1 MSETLEIKKLKIDSL
16 VDGFTNSGYKTNNR
30 IGQPELL
37 EFLSNRTSSG
47 QFDPIL
53 AEKLFLSLNLDNI
66 STMFVEDFINGYLK
80 FEEDLKR
87 NSELFAMKF
96 SQEQE
101 IYNNLE
107 AQCQRYKDE
116 NLNSEGLCE
125 NSKVYGEII
134 DIDLKR
140 KLEGIKEIIIKVI
153 YNEKSEELHFKIGDL
168 KSQEMLNK
176 TFGFKPT
183 SRKDHF
189 EFIMKGIN
197 DRNQVFDIGSKVFPF
212 TDVNSQ
218 EEYLVKIEVPEID
231 NEEVIA
237 AYIHAKIV
245 LYWSDYNYYDKQR
258 RKAESKLKKLNSAM
272 NKLADYLKKLREIY
286 GDLTKKKPDLIV
298 NFNNEKLLQ
307 RKGDRYNVNFNNEK
321 EVSTPGGNYMVEFN
335 NQREKKR
342 NIGPLRVEF
351 NNTKEIIKE
360 SKIKNTNIS
369 NSNININTEGEA
381 QTFSNFKKP
390 IIREEYENKNI
401 TEYTNEQ
408 QIINSSKSPKQEQ
421 NIELQQ
427 NNNQNTINMN
437 NEAVEEVNVN
447 GNGTTTPIN
456 QINNYEIN
464 QSNLPNTFIQEQN
477 IGSNLESAQNEGNF
491 ESMGYKLSGAM
502 GNTEDYLKGF
512 ESTDNNNN
520 IINQSNIHTSLN
532 GAMLQEITNKP
543 LFTENTLPVQVL
555 PEKVNK
561 VIVYNNVS
569 SLPIIFG
576 GKSVT
581 YVNEEETNKYFNN
594 YFQDNQNL

>member
-1 MSETLEIKKLKIDSL
+1 
-16 VDGFTNSGYKTNNR
+16 
-30 IGQPELL
+30 
-37 EFLSNRTSSG
+37 
-47 QFDPIL
+47 
-53 AEKLFLSLNLDNI
+53 
-66 STMFVEDFINGYLK
+66 
-80 FEEDLKR
+80 
-87 NSELFAMKF
+87 
-96 SQEQE
+96 
-101 IYNNLE
+101 
-107 AQCQRYKDE
+107 
-116 NLNSEGLCE
+116 
-125 NSKVYGEII
+125 
-134 DIDLKR
+134 
-140 KLEGIKEIIIKVI
+140 
-153 YNEKSEELHFKIGDL
+153 
-168 KSQEMLNK
+168 
-176 TFGFKPT
+176 
-183 SRKDHF
+183 
-189 EFIMKGIN
+189 
-197 DRNQVFDIGSKVFPF
+197 
-212 TDVNSQ
+212 
-218 EEYLVKIEVPEID
+218 
-231 NEEVIA
+231 
-237 AYIHAKIV
+237 
-245 LYWSDYNYYDKQR
+245 
-258 RKAESKLKKLNSAM
+258 
-272 NKLADYLKKLREIY
+272 
-286 GDLTKKKPDLIV
+286 
-298 NFNNEKLLQ
+298 
-307 RKGDRYNVNFNNEK
+307 
-321 EVSTPGGNYMVEFN
+321 MVEFN

-369 NSNININTEGEA
+369 NSNININTEGEP

-520 IINQSNIHTSLN
+520 NIIDQSNIHTSLN